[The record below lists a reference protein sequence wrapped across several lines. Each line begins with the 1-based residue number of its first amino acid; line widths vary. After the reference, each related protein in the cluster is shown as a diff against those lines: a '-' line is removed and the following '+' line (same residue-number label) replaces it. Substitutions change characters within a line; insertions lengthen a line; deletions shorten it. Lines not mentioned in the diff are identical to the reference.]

1 MGKRWYR
8 QPHWWFNTRLEH
20 TPARSLGH
28 MFLYLPACRA
38 SHLLIASAPSWQIDI
53 ALEYSVRQHRIVHL
67 CKGNEGWSGSKQV
80 I

>member
-20 TPARSLGH
+20 TPARSFGH
-28 MFLYLPACRA
+28 MFRCLPTRRA
-38 SHLLIASAPSWQIDI
+38 SHFLTASPPSWQVDANLDI
-53 ALEYSVRQHRIVHL
+53 QPDNIKSRIYE
-67 CKGNEGWSGSKQV
+67 CERWCGRKQV